1 MVKRS
6 LWQTSQ
12 KWSSW
17 LRNCSIC
24 HLAYPPVNWLCPY
37 CWKKLRSFYLLPPDM
52 VRKQEGFT
60 HIRLFDWGRDNDF
73 FIRLFLNSLK
83 KGGPSFIFN
92 QIVLDFLHRIVQ
104 ITSFPLNAVLV
115 PAPGNSQIRSQDHAF
130 CLAASFAHL
139 SGVSIQN
146 PLVRLFPFDKKQKQK
161 ERGERKAI
169 RFYLKEKPINDKI
182 IIFIDD
188 VLTTGATA
196 QAAWK
201 ALGEPEQFIIFTLA
215 WRRLV

>member
-1 MVKRS
+1 
-6 LWQTSQ
+6 
-12 KWSSW
+12 
-17 LRNCSIC
+17 
-24 HLAYPPVNWLCPY
+24 
-37 CWKKLRSFYLLPPDM
+37 M
-52 VRKQEGFT
+52 VRKQGDFT
-60 HIRLFDWGRDNDF
+60 HIRLFDWDGDNNL

-104 ITSFPLNAVLV
+104 VTSFPLNAVLV
-115 PAPGNSQIRSQDHAF
+115 PAPGHSQTHSQDHAF
-130 CLAASFAHL
+130 CLAASFAHW

-146 PLVRLFPFDKKQKQK
+146 PLVQLFPFDKKQKKK
-161 ERGERKAI
+161 EKGERKAI
-169 RFYLKEKPINDKI
+169 RFYLKEKPINDKT

-215 WRRLV
+215 WRRLI